1 MNRLILA
8 LLLLPGPVVAQE
20 IAPTKVTFTSTSD
33 SRDYGLFVVAGEGD
47 CPATRYM
54 ILGEGV
60 EAISQ
65 TLTPGESAI
74 LQLGNGYAP
83 GEHSLTLS
91 AVGCALP
98 PAATRLVFLNQMS
111 PGHAR
116 APDLKQVQDVSE

>member
-1 MNRLILA
+1 MKPLFLA

-20 IAPTKVTFTSTSD
+20 ITPTEVSFTSTSD

-74 LQLGNGYAP
+74 LRLGSGYAP

-98 PAATRLVFLNQMS
+98 LAATRMVLLDQIS

-116 APDLKQVQDVSE
+116 APVLKQVQIVSE